1 LAGVDLRVV
10 KRRLAV
16 LFALAAVAASV
27 KIVGGILFGSKSLLI
42 DALTSMANLAAL
54 AATIE
59 YFLKSLRPPDEDHH
73 FGHRRLA
80 YGGIIVTL
88 MAYSFV
94 GGVAIMELIKPH
106 PYRISVGAPIF
117 ASIGFAAYLA
127 VILIARRWGSSF
139 LPYSLFTVTEL
150 IESGVVIVSSM
161 AGVICSYLV
170 DYIGAWGLTA
180 YIFYELVDIARDT
193 IRKLS
198 DIAPP
203 RTTVER
209 ILSIVRETGLQP
221 VRVRLRMVD
230 DSTLHGDIVVR
241 VPEDTDIRVVN
252 RLIAEAE
259 DRVRRELNADV
270 SITVEAE
277 EVAGE
282 GCWEGGGA
290 PHRSLS

>member
-1 LAGVDLRVV
+1 MKRVDLGAVMG
-10 KRRLAV
+10 RLAV
-16 LFALAAVAASV
+16 LFALAAVAAGV

-42 DALTSMANLAAL
+42 DALTSMANLVAL

-94 GGVAIMELIKPH
+94 VGVAIMELIRPH
-106 PYRISVGAPIF
+106 PYKISVGAPIF
-117 ASIGFAAYLA
+117 ASIGFATYLA
-127 VILIARRWGSSF
+127 VIVIARRWGSSF
-139 LPYSLFTVTEL
+139 LPYSLFTVAEL

-170 DYIGAWGLTA
+170 DYVGAWGLTV
-180 YIFYELVDIARDT
+180 YIFYELANIARDT

-198 DIAPP
+198 DVAPP
-203 RTTVER
+203 RATVEKVLD
-209 ILSIVRETGLQP
+209 IIKEVGLRP

-230 DSTLHGDIVVR
+230 DTSLHGDVVVE
-241 VPEDTDIRVVN
+241 VPKTADVGEVN

-259 DRVRRELNADV
+259 DKVRRELNADI
-270 SITVEAE
+270 SIVVEAGE
-277 EVAGE
+277 HGGRAGGE
-282 GCWEGGGA
+282 GTQYRG
-290 PHRSLS
+290 LS